1 MQGGIDQASR
11 STNEGINLAS
21 RKNQNQNQV
30 RTLAANRFKFQI
42 SRTTPSI

>member
-21 RKNQNQNQV
+21 QKNQNQV
-30 RTLAANRFKFQI
+30 RTLAGNIFKFQI